1 MLTAIAAEAAGP
13 LTVELV
19 LLKWNC
25 EAWLM
30 TAHLPRRKVARA
42 FLAKVLEIARA
53 DTAAVPMDNRPP
65 AAIARAHRVRRQ
77 ALAIIEEYAPRYAA
91 RLPEEA
97 I

>member
-42 FLAKVLEIARA
+42 FLMKVLEIARA
-53 DTAAVPMDNRPP
+53 DVM
-65 AAIARAHRVRRQ
+65 AIEMAGRSSSEIVRRHEARRR
-77 ALAIIEEYAPRYAA
+77 ALAILEECIPLYAA
-91 RLPEEA
+91 RLPQ
-97 I
+97 IGI

>member
-1 MLTAIAAEAAGP
+1 MLTALAAEAAGP

-42 FLAKVLEIARA
+42 FLSRVLEIARA
-53 DTAAVPMDNRPP
+53 DVMAIEMAGRSSSE
-65 AAIARAHRVRRQ
+65 IARRHEARRR
-77 ALAIIEEYAPRYAA
+77 ALALLEEHVPRYMA
-91 RLPEEA
+91 RLPREGT
-97 I
+97 